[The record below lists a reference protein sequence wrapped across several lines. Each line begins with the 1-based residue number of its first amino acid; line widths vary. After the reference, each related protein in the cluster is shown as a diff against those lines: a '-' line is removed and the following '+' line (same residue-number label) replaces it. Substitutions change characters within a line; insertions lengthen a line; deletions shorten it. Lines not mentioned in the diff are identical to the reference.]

1 MGRVDPEIDGQ
12 VGDALVGPG
21 DPVGLVLDLLHDGVE
36 VLELLPLAVEELP
49 VLVGRVDELQD
60 ERAPG
65 HDAAAAGK
73 KISERKEENTYYE
86 LISLIHYIHFIY
98 HFFAQELH

>member
-1 MGRVDPEIDGQ
+1 MWRVHPEVDGQ
-12 VGDALVGPG
+12 VRDALVGSG
-21 DPVGLVLDLLHDGVE
+21 DSVGLVLDLLHDGVE
-36 VLELLPLAVEELP
+36 VLELLSLAVEELSI
-49 VLVGRVDELQD
+49 LVGRVDELED
-60 ERAPG
+60 EGTAG